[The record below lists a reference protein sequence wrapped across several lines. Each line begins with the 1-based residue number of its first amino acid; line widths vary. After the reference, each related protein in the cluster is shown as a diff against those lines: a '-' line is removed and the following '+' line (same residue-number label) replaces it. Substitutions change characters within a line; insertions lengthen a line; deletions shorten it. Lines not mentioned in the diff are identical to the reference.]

1 MTYKTIDDF
10 NLDEVLTEQSV
21 IEETDRFGDT
31 WRHKRLN
38 LTPEG
43 SAEDISEDITLLVF
57 ESGQAAMEIGVLT
70 FIEFLW
76 TEEVAELFER
86 FDEVKAV
93 EMFEILG
100 RNKL

>member
-43 SAEDISEDITLLVF
+43 SAEDITLLVF

-76 TEEVAELFER
+76 TEEVAEMFER

-93 EMFEILG
+93 EMFEVLG

>member
-1 MTYKTIDDF
+1 MTYETYKTIDDF
-10 NLDEVLTEQSV
+10 NLDEVLPEQSV

-38 LTPEG
+38 LSG
-43 SAEDISEDITLLVF
+43 DITLIVF
-57 ESGQAAMEIGVLT
+57 DSGQAALEIGVLT

-86 FDEVKAV
+86 FYEVKAV

-100 RNKL
+100 RNRL